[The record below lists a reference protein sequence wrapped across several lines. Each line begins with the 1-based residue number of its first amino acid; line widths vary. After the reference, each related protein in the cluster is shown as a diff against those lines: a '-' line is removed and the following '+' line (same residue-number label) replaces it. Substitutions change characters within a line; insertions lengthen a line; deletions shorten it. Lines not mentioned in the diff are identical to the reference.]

1 MSFNSTFIYS
11 NNIKEYKLSL
21 QFSKFFIP
29 YIQLNE
35 FVFDLL
41 YDNKT
46 FRFNYPQSNPFILES
61 FYLLK
66 KGNNKISLTILFP
79 SGEKYYKLGKGE
91 IQIYKEDLDYKYSFH
106 KMINFILYKEQ
117 FKLMGI
123 DIQKFKNEKPVGQI
137 LVDGKLDKIIDK
149 SPNKKK
155 LNYISLK
162 KKSEHNLKNIDEYFE
177 KIIFNNK
184 KKDLLK
190 QNKEKE
196 KENNILNT
204 SFKNLSLISN
214 KSNNDEKE
222 DEINIEKLFTDINL
236 ILSNLQDLQENKNIP
251 DDIELQRK
259 LYFKLLKEK
268 ENITQLYNETIKNIS
283 ESNKKLKEKTKK
295 LFTDYLQKKEEYKK
309 NKKEIKEQLIYSY
322 NKSNEIKQN
331 NKSNKE
337 IFQKIKE
344 NEKNIE
350 NKLNNNSILDI
361 NDINAM
367 IDILN
372 ILKKCPNNISEKLDK
387 NEKEELEKILNKRPI
402 NHKLEMQNNE
412 NFLKKESE
420 KIIIEI
426 ERITNKNFNDNII
439 RQMEIIQISNNEYLF
454 DNIKLV
460 LFFKNN
466 ELITNDNENFESWLI
481 RNFKITNK

>member
-1 MSFNSTFIYS
+1 M
-11 NNIKEYKLSL
+11 
-21 QFSKFFIP
+21 
-29 YIQLNE
+29 
-35 FVFDLL
+35 
-41 YDNKT
+41 
-46 FRFNYPQSNPFILES
+46 
-61 FYLLK
+61 
-66 KGNNKISLTILFP
+66 
-79 SGEKYYKLGKGE
+79 
-91 IQIYKEDLDYKYSFH
+91 
-106 KMINFILYKEQ
+106 
-117 FKLMGI
+117 
-123 DIQKFKNEKPVGQI
+123 
-137 LVDGKLDKIIDK
+137 
-149 SPNKKK
+149 
-155 LNYISLK
+155 K

-236 ILSNLQDLQENKNIP
+236 ILNNLQDLQENKNIP

-412 NFLKKESE
+412 NLMKKESE

-454 DNIKLV
+454 DNIKLF

-466 ELITNDNENFESWLI
+466 ELITKDNENFESWLI

>member
-1 MSFNSTFIYS
+1 M
-11 NNIKEYKLSL
+11 
-21 QFSKFFIP
+21 
-29 YIQLNE
+29 
-35 FVFDLL
+35 
-41 YDNKT
+41 
-46 FRFNYPQSNPFILES
+46 
-61 FYLLK
+61 
-66 KGNNKISLTILFP
+66 
-79 SGEKYYKLGKGE
+79 
-91 IQIYKEDLDYKYSFH
+91 
-106 KMINFILYKEQ
+106 
-117 FKLMGI
+117 
-123 DIQKFKNEKPVGQI
+123 
-137 LVDGKLDKIIDK
+137 
-149 SPNKKK
+149 
-155 LNYISLK
+155 K

-236 ILSNLQDLQENKNIP
+236 ILNNLQDLQENKNIP
-251 DDIELQRK
+251 DDIELKRK

-412 NFLKKESE
+412 NLMKKESE

-454 DNIKLV
+454 DNIKLF

-466 ELITNDNENFESWLI
+466 ELITKDNENFESWLI

>member
-1 MSFNSTFIYS
+1 MKQLKIY
-11 NNIKEYKLSL
+11 
-21 QFSKFFIP
+21 
-29 YIQLNE
+29 
-35 FVFDLL
+35 
-41 YDNKT
+41 
-46 FRFNYPQSNPFILES
+46 
-61 FYLLK
+61 
-66 KGNNKISLTILFP
+66 
-79 SGEKYYKLGKGE
+79 
-91 IQIYKEDLDYKYSFH
+91 
-106 KMINFILYKEQ
+106 
-117 FKLMGI
+117 
-123 DIQKFKNEKPVGQI
+123 
-137 LVDGKLDKIIDK
+137 
-149 SPNKKK
+149 
-155 LNYISLK
+155 
-162 KKSEHNLKNIDEYFE
+162 
-177 KIIFNNK
+177 
-184 KKDLLK
+184 
-190 QNKEKE
+190 QN
-196 KENNILNT
+196 
-204 SFKNLSLISN
+204 
-214 KSNNDEKE
+214 
-222 DEINIEKLFTDINL
+222 
-236 ILSNLQDLQENKNIP
+236 
-251 DDIELQRK
+251 
-259 LYFKLLKEK
+259 
-268 ENITQLYNETIKNIS
+268 
-283 ESNKKLKEKTKK
+283 
-295 LFTDYLQKKEEYKK
+295 QKKEEYKK

-412 NFLKKESE
+412 NLMKKESE

-454 DNIKLV
+454 DNIKLF

-466 ELITNDNENFESWLI
+466 ELITKDNENFESWLI